1 MPEEKLKRTIKSVH
15 QELSKTGEL
24 DEDLK
29 ELLRALDKDIDRVL
43 AKQPLADDEDE
54 TMSERVEKMAS
65 RFSAEYPRLEM
76 LLREVSD
83 TLGKLG
89 I

>member
-15 QELSKTGEL
+15 QELSKSGEL

-29 ELLRALDKDIDRVL
+29 ELLRTLDKDIDRVL